1 MNVWS
6 QTYPLAEGAGL
17 RVLQRAGLVQITGVP
32 GGREVKLTAS
42 SLARPDLQ
50 EYISVTEGA
59 ADLTVEVKPRG
70 LAWAFGGGPSIKLEL
85 EVPVGT
91 ACQVESGSG
100 AVEIDSTAAAVRIET
115 GSGGVKVLNVGSTE
129 IETGSGPVHGHNI
142 NGSVS
147 AETSSGGMDFGN
159 VNGSVTLETGS
170 GPVTVRQIRGAVR
183 LETGSGSLLVED
195 VNGQVDLETGSGNVR
210 VCRVQGPSLSL
221 DNGGGGVQ
229 IREID
234 VAELDVE
241 TGSGGVEV
249 ALPRLHTG
257 GSYGVSTGSGTITVA
272 IPPTADVTVSAEAPS
287 GRITRTGLNF
297 RVLHEERGELEAVLN
312 GGRAQLRIEAGSG
325 AIQLTPYIGP
335 AAAPGLSPAGAQ
347 VVEAVKG
354 DTALETSD
362 QLRRIVLMVEEGKLT
377 PQEAEELLRALDEEE
392 PA

>member
-1 MNVWS
+1 MSVFT
-6 QTYPLAEGAGL
+6 QTYAMPEGASL
-17 RVLQRAGLVQITGVP
+17 RVLQQSGQVLITGLS
-32 GGREVKLTAS
+32 GAREVKLTAS
-42 SLARPDLQ
+42 STTRPDLQ
-50 EYISVTEGA
+50 EYITVTEGNA
-59 ADLTVEVKPRG
+59 GLTVEVKPRG

-91 ACQVESGSG
+91 ACSVEAGSG
-100 AVEIDSTAAAVRIET
+100 PVEVTSTAAAVRIET
-115 GSGGVKVLNVGSTE
+115 GSGAVKVLNVGPAE
-129 IETGSGPVHGHNI
+129 IETGSGTVHGHNI

-159 VNGSVTLETGS
+159 VNGPVTLETGS

-229 IREID
+229 VREVD
-234 VAELDVE
+234 VAELSVE
-241 TGSGGVEV
+241 SGSGGVEV
-249 ALPRLHTG
+249 ALPRLHPG
-257 GSYGVSTGSGTITVA
+257 GSYTVSTGSGTVTVTL
-272 IPPTADVTVSAEAPS
+272 PPTADVTVHAEAPS
-287 GRITRTGLNF
+287 GRITRTGLNL
-297 RVLHEERGELEAVLN
+297 RVVHEERGELEAVLN
-312 GGRAQLRIEAGSG
+312 GGQAHLQLEAGSG
-325 AIQLTPYIGP
+325 AIQLAPYIGP
-335 AAAPGLSPAGAQ
+335 TSAGLSPVGAQ
-347 VVEAVKG
+347 VMESVKG